1 MVVVVVL
8 PLLFVDG
15 VVVIS
20 AAASVLCRSMGKKY
34 AVHKMVMSRHPFS
47 TPTACLPYLASLQ
60 VEDTMKNPEF
70 MKEMKSMMETP
81 EIKAALAKVTFRR
94 PVRSFV
100 ICYGMSAIHTAMQQ
114 VER

>member
-20 AAASVLCRSMGKKY
+20 AAASVLCRSVGKIY
-34 AVHKMVMSRHPFS
+34 AVHEMVMSRHPS
-47 TPTACLPYLASLQ
+47 TPTAVLPYLASLQ

-81 EIKAALAKVTFRR
+81 EMKAALAKVTFRR